1 MLHSLI
7 THPLWGGYKE
17 VLMVTLQVGGMTCEH
32 CVRAVTKT
40 LQAVP
45 GVDNVS
51 VSLAGGRAQV
61 EGAADPQALVRAIK
75 QEGYEA
81 NLVESQ

>member
-1 MLHSLI
+1 MA
-7 THPLWGGYKE
+7 T
-17 VLMVTLQVGGMTCEH
+17 TLQVGGMTCEH

-51 VSLAGGRAQV
+51 VSLASGRALV
-61 EGAADPQALVRAIK
+61 EGAADPQALVHAIK
-75 QEGYEA
+75 REGYEA
-81 NLVESQ
+81 NLVGSQ

>member
-1 MLHSLI
+1 MAI
-7 THPLWGGYKE
+7 
-17 VLMVTLQVGGMTCEH
+17 TLQVGGMTCEH

-40 LQAVP
+40 LEAVP

-61 EGAADPQALVRAIK
+61 EGAADPQALVSAVK
-75 QEGYEA
+75 KEGYEA
-81 NLVESQ
+81 SLAESQ

>member
-1 MLHSLI
+1 MA
-7 THPLWGGYKE
+7 TN
-17 VLMVTLQVGGMTCEH
+17 LQVGGMTCEH

-51 VSLAGGRAQV
+51 VTLAGGRALV
-61 EGAADPQALVRAIK
+61 EGTADPQALVHAIK
-75 QEGYEA
+75 KEGYEA
-81 NLVESQ
+81 DLVGSQ

>member
-1 MLHSLI
+1 MAI
-7 THPLWGGYKE
+7 
-17 VLMVTLQVGGMTCEH
+17 TLQVGGMTCEH

-40 LQAVP
+40 LEAVP

-61 EGAADPQALVRAIK
+61 EGAADPQALVHAIQK
-75 QEGYEA
+75 EGYEA
-81 NLVESQ
+81 KLVAAQ

>member
-1 MLHSLI
+1 MAI
-7 THPLWGGYKE
+7 I
-17 VLMVTLQVGGMTCEH
+17 LQVGGMTCEH
-32 CVRAVTKT
+32 CVRAVTRT

-61 EGAADPQALVRAIK
+61 EGAADPQALVHAIK
-75 QEGYEA
+75 NEGYEA
-81 NLVESQ
+81 NLVGSQ

>member
-1 MLHSLI
+1 MAI
-7 THPLWGGYKE
+7 
-17 VLMVTLQVGGMTCEH
+17 TLQVGGMTCEH

-40 LQAVP
+40 LEAVP

-75 QEGYEA
+75 KEGYEA
-81 NLVESQ
+81 SLAESQ